1 MAMCYRHKNGDVISP
16 ADMANHYAYFNNSDM
31 EMGPLAM
38 RERSAF
44 GQIFHIMVIGG
55 FRVEITVM
63 PPPPLAGMDRK
74 QIAET
79 LHEIVS
85 DKYMELK
92 DCKSKEIKK

>member
-1 MAMCYRHKNGDVISP
+1 
-16 ADMANHYAYFNNSDM
+16 
-31 EMGPLAM
+31 MGPRAA

-44 GQIFHIMVIGG
+44 MQVFHIMIIGG
-55 FRVEITVM
+55 FRVEITIM

-79 LHEIVS
+79 LHKMVS

-92 DCKSKEIKK
+92 NQKTKK